1 MNVYHVPKFA
11 ASADKRS
18 SSVRVIVNVLLAF
31 LTVGQWLPFLVPPPE
46 AALPACCR
54 ANGSHHCAVKAMVS
68 PQQSPGARAVSTPCR
83 FYPAQAYS
91 TQGHAAA
98 GITTSQ
104 AYFCQLVSH
113 PAIHAQVDARFRVS
127 FDRSRQKRGPPC
139 LNLS

>member
-1 MNVYHVPKFA
+1 MNFDHVPKFV
-11 ASADKRS
+11 ASADKGS
-18 SSVRVIVNVLLAF
+18 LSVRVIVSVLLAF
-31 LTVGQWLPFLVPPPE
+31 LTAGQWLPFLVPSPE

-54 ANGSHHCAVKAMVS
+54 ANGSHHCAMKAMVS
-68 PQQSPGARAVSTPCR
+68 PEQSPGARAVSTRCR

-91 TQGHAAA
+91 TQRHAAA
-98 GITTSQ
+98 GVTTTQ

-113 PAIHAQVDARFRVS
+113 PAIHAQVDAHFRIS